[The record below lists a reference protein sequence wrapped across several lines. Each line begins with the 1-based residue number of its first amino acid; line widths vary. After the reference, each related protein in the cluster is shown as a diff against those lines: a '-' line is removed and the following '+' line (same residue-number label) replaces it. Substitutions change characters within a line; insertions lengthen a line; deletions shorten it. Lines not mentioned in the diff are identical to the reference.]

1 MSGAG
6 AAAAA
11 ATMAAGVARANP
23 PIPYAPDSYAAA
35 GVPPSAPA
43 LAAATQTDDDGAGMW
58 AWVAGLLGLGILLAI
73 AFLAFRLVTGGSTP
87 PAEQVIVPNFVGS
100 TLDQATQLAEAKGIQ
115 LTPQF
120 ITSNDQPQGTI
131 TAQDPGPNT
140 SVASGSKI
148 TVTVVSGQELV
159 AVPDLRN
166 LTESKALQALVT
178 AGLTPGTSVEAFD
191 PAVLAGN
198 VIASSPTS
206 GTQVAKGTTV
216 DYVLSKGPEPTASPT
231 PTPTLAPTP
240 TPTPAP
246 TATPAPT
253 PTPLTN
259 VGDYRCETL
268 GAAKT
273 EIAGDGFTLGTV
285 TAQPPGYTAA
295 DDSFVFEQS
304 PAPGKKRGPGS
315 PIDLSV
321 YDPASYPFPTCP
333 PTP

>member
-1 MSGAG
+1 M
-6 AAAAA
+6 
-11 ATMAAGVARANP
+11 
-23 PIPYAPDSYAAA
+23 
-35 GVPPSAPA
+35 
-43 LAAATQTDDDGAGMW
+43 
-58 AWVAGLLGLGILLAI
+58 
-73 AFLAFRLVTGGSTP
+73 
-87 PAEQVIVPNFVGS
+87 
-100 TLDQATQLAEAKGIQ
+100 
-115 LTPQF
+115 
-120 ITSNDQPQGTI
+120 
-131 TAQDPGPNT
+131 
-140 SVASGSKI
+140 
-148 TVTVVSGQELV
+148 TVVSGQELV

-178 AGLTPGTSVEAFD
+178 AGLTPGASVEAFD

-216 DYVLSKGPEPTASPT
+216 DYVLSKGPEPTAS

-304 PAPGKKRGPGS
+304 PAPGKKPGPGS